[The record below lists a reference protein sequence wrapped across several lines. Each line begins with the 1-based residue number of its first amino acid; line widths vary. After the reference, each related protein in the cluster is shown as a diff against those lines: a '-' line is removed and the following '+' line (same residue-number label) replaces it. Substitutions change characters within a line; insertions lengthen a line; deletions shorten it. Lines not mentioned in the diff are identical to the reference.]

1 VGGAT
6 SRRGRVRTARSGPL
20 QRSPSH
26 SGNIGCSKEK
36 EIGSET
42 GRPKPITLIFSRGRS
57 GRTSRS
63 TIRPRSGSSPRL
75 GPRRPSQLSTQRADL
90 LSAPPKVGQWSDYIY
105 FQGQLSIDK
114 ADYEVESVARMLAE
128 RLAVSVETLTR
139 DSAAHGA
146 PICYDL
152 FKLSNGSPNLQTFY
166 CVKGNEATLDDPTGS
181 ITGWFAYRS
190 ASLCR

>member
-1 VGGAT
+1 LVQKPEALNKHYFDLFEKTLKANIPEYDKAEKRFITPFG
-6 SRRGRVRTARSGPL
+6 TAETISVLDP
-20 QRSPSH
+20 
-26 SGNIGCSKEK
+26 
-36 EIGSET
+36 T
-42 GRPKPITLIFSRGRS
+42 GRFTVS
-57 GRTSRS
+57 
-63 TIRPRSGSSPRL
+63 
-75 GPRRPSQLSTQRADL
+75 
-90 LSAPPKVGQWSDYIY
+90 PPKVGQWSDYIY
-105 FQGQLSIDK
+105 FQGQLSVDK

-181 ITGWFAYRS
+181 ITGWFAYKVRFTVS
-190 ASLCR
+190 IRN